1 MGGVV
6 GICAIGVNVFRLP
19 PHLADIANP
28 PKIVGGVECMM
39 LPPHTT
45 GNLRKLKNAIAEWE
59 NALPRKELQVSYTKQ
74 GTREQERCAVVGLVL
89 IVQFLVGLIGHL
101 GKLMGGG

>member
-1 MGGVV
+1 MYD
-6 GICAIGVNVFRLP
+6 ASPSYNWEF
-19 PHLADIANP
+19 A
-28 PKIVGGVECMM
+28 E
-39 LPPHTT
+39 T
-45 GNLRKLKNAIAEWE
+45 KNAIAEWE